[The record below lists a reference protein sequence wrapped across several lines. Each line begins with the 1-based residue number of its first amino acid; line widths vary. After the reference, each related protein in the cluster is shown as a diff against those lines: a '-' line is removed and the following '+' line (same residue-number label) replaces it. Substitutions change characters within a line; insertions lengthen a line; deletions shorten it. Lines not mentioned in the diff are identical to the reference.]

1 MASHVVTPSEINLIG
16 PILQRVRWSDSA
28 TRAELQD
35 RFGVNVLPVNFY
47 SNVPSVQEIKRS
59 FEYSEAGAA
68 PYLDPR
74 VFDAD
79 EMRET
84 LTTLRLY
91 SDEFAPDIE
100 GDEERC
106 TRYFWKNGMFSHSDA
121 MSYYCFL
128 RAFPPKTVVE
138 IGSGFSTLVAIEA
151 VRRNGSGRIICVE
164 PYPRPFL
171 ENNPEITLVK
181 EKAENLTAANLN
193 GWLDDGDVLFID
205 STHTVKTGSDCLH
218 IYLRLIPN
226 LERFLR
232 IHAHDIYLPFGL
244 RADWQLE
251 RQIFWTEQ
259 YLLAALLTDNPRAK
273 VLYGSKYHHVYN
285 PQLLIELMHGRCT
298 SGGGSFWFEYN
309 GRMDPRANR
318 GA

>member
-16 PILQRVRWSDSA
+16 PILQRVCWSDTA
-28 TRAELQD
+28 TRAELQQ

-47 SNVPSVQEIKRS
+47 SNTPSVQEIKS
-59 FEYSEAGAA
+59 SYEYAEGGTA

-74 VFDAD
+74 IFDANVL
-79 EMRET
+79 RET
-84 LTTLRLY
+84 LKTLSEY
-91 SDEFAPDIE
+91 SVEFAPDTE

-106 TRYFWKNGMFSHSDA
+106 QRYFWKNGQFSFSDA

-138 IGSGFSTLVAIEA
+138 IGSGFSTLVATEA
-151 VRRNGSGRIICVE
+151 IRRNGTGRIICVE

-171 ENNPEITLVK
+171 EDNPQIELVK
-181 EKAENLTAANLN
+181 EKAENLTAATLN
-193 GWLDDGDVLFID
+193 EWLDDGDVLFID

-226 LERFLR
+226 LERFVR
-232 IHAHDIYLPFGL
+232 IHAHDIFLPFGL
-244 RADWQLE
+244 RQDWQLE

-273 VLYGSKYHHVYN
+273 VLYGSKYHYAYN
-285 PQLLIELMHGRCT
+285 SQLLAEMMHGRCG
-298 SGGGSFWFEYN
+298 SGGGSFWFEYD
-309 GRMDPRANR
+309 GRIDPRANR
-318 GA
+318 